1 MPEITSLFVTRLY
14 RARLNDLAKKKVD
27 YDELLSPD
35 LRDGMAD
42 DDEAGQE
49 WCEANGYPGYT
60 SYASLNDPA
69 HAFATLGHPG
79 RLAVFRLLMRFAPQ
93 GVRPTEIAAALGLK
107 PNTLSHHLADLT
119 ASGLV
124 RRHGRA
130 GRCIYAVDLDATEAL
145 IGYLALDVGPRAAR
159 PAAPL
164 LAPRKDAA
172 MRDTDFDVLFI
183 CSGNSARSIFAEAL
197 LRDLGKGKFQ
207 AFSAGPAPNTEL
219 NPFALEV
226 LRRNGHDM
234 AGLRSKHI
242 RIPAARSI
250 VMDFVFTV
258 CDTAAAEECPPWP
271 GQPITGHWGLPDPV
285 KATGTDAEKALVFAQ
300 TYAALRR
307 RIAAFVELPFDSLS
321 RLSLQSRVDAIGA
334 DPLDKRLTPCPASP

>member
-1 MPEITSLFVTRLY
+1 METTR
-14 RARLNDLAKKKVD
+14 AV
-27 YDELLSPD
+27 
-35 LRDGMAD
+35 
-42 DDEAGQE
+42 
-49 WCEANGYPGYT
+49 
-60 SYASLNDPA
+60 

-79 RLAVFRLLMRFAPQ
+79 RLAVFRLLMRFAPR
-93 GVRPTEIAAALGLK
+93 GVRPTEIAEALGLK
-107 PNTLSHHLADLT
+107 PNTLSHHLSDLT

-124 RRHGRA
+124 QVERRGRSLH
-130 GRCIYAVDLDATEAL
+130 YSVDLDTTEAL
-145 IGYLALDVGPRAAR
+145 VGYLALDVGRAR
-159 PAAPL
+159 PDLLAPL
-164 LAPRKDAA
+164 LAARKDAA

-197 LRDLGKGKFQ
+197 LRDLGQGKFQ
-207 AFSAGPAPNTEL
+207 AFSAGTRPGTEL

-226 LRRNGHDM
+226 LKRNGHDIS
-234 AGLRSKHI
+234 GLRSKHI
-242 RIPAARSI
+242 SEFQQPGSI

-307 RIAAFVELPFDSLS
+307 RIAAFVDLPFESLS
-321 RLSLQSRVDAIGA
+321 RMSLQSRVDAIGSA
-334 DPLDKRLTPCPASP
+334 AHDAEKA